1 MLKSSLVSI
10 IVPVYNVEE
19 YLPKCIESLIGQSYE
34 NIEILLI
41 DDGSKDNS
49 GNICKEFALVDSRI
63 KVYHK
68 KNGGLSDARNYG
80 LKHSQGEYI
89 SFVDS
94 DDYVHAD
101 FIYQLYTS
109 IKDSDLALCDFMSFT
124 YMDEVKYDND
134 EIVINHIER
143 DNYLRE
149 LVNLDKVKFVVAW
162 NKLYRKSLWEE
173 FSFVKDV
180 LHEDEFAIHHII
192 NKSNRIAINNRK
204 LYFYRQREN
213 SITSNKKNEK
223 SFEDKLKA
231 YYDRYIFYKS
241 QSMPHEA
248 RTMLNHIL
256 YRCAMRTV
264 KKDNSVWKIMGNVN
278 NIFQA
283 TKLGFSVRIL
293 LLLKIW
299 SYPLYQKI
307 IALKP

>member
-1 MLKSSLVSI
+1 MSSLVSI

-19 YLPKCIESLIGQSYE
+19 YLPQCIESLIGQSYE
-34 NIEILLI
+34 NIEILLV

-49 GNICKEFALVDSRI
+49 GNICKEYALVDSRI
-63 KVYHK
+63 KVFHK

-80 LKHSQGEYI
+80 LKYSQGDYI

-94 DDYVHAD
+94 DDYVHPD
-101 FIYQLYTS
+101 FIYQLYSS
-109 IKDSDLALCDFMSFT
+109 IKDSDLSLCDFMSFT
-124 YMDEVKYDND
+124 NMDEIKYVNN
-134 EIVINHIER
+134 EIIVNHIDR
-143 DNYLRE
+143 DIYLRE
-149 LVNLDKVKFVVAW
+149 LVNLDKVKLVVAW
-162 NKLYRKSLWEE
+162 NKLYRKSLWND
-173 FSFVKDV
+173 FSFVRDV

-192 NKSNRIAINNRK
+192 NKCNRIAINNRK

-231 YYDRYIFYKS
+231 YYDRYIFYKA
-241 QSMPHEA
+241 QSMPLEA

-264 KKDNSVWKIMGNVN
+264 KNDNSVWKIMGNVN
-278 NIFQA
+278 NIFKA
-283 TKLGFSVRIL
+283 NKLGFSVRIL
-293 LLLKIW
+293 LLLKMW